1 MLVYINTLVGFLYN
15 GHFKK
20 LLSDLGFHCLPLPIS
35 LKFKMYST
43 MNKSE
48 DLLLRHCG
56 HGIIYFC
63 FEVMNNAL
71 SFLFKVL
78 ISSYL

>member
-1 MLVYINTLVGFLYN
+1 
-15 GHFKK
+15 
-20 LLSDLGFHCLPLPIS
+20 
-35 LKFKMYST
+35 